1 MPDPRQIF
9 FLHIPRTAG
18 GSLNRFFFD
27 TVGEKNVFRHGI
39 NGNYMELGT
48 GEVERYRVIGGH
60 VKFQDAHWSSRNLK
74 NGLYNPRQVARRPR
88 RIYCSIVREPTEA
101 LLSHFDFVNRT
112 PGHDLATRGS
122 LDEAVQNREKF
133 IRISKNLQ
141 CSYLCSV
148 HTSLC
153 GIRHAVPAIPN
164 IQRHPFVVGTF
175 DRLDAFVEVVSDL
188 LGVEGELPHLHAA
201 PDLRNRNNLPP
212 ILATKID
219 AVTHGDRL
227 LYDFVKS
234 RGVHVN
240 L

>member
-27 TVGEKNVFRHGI
+27 TVGKNNVLRHGV

-60 VKFQDAHWSSRNLK
+60 VKFQDAHWPSRNLK
-74 NGLYNPRQVARRPR
+74 NGLYNPLQIARRPR

-112 PGHDLATRGS
+112 PGHVLATRGS

-133 IRISKNLQ
+133 IRISRNLQ
-141 CSYLCSV
+141 CSY
-148 HTSLC
+148 LC
-153 GIRHAVPAIPN
+153 GIRHAVPAIRN

-175 DRLDAFVEVVSDL
+175 DRLDAFVEIVSDL
-188 LGVEGELPHLHAA
+188 LGVEGEFPHRHRS
-201 PDLRNRNNLPP
+201 PDRGNRNHLPP

-219 AVTHGDRL
+219 AVTRGDRL